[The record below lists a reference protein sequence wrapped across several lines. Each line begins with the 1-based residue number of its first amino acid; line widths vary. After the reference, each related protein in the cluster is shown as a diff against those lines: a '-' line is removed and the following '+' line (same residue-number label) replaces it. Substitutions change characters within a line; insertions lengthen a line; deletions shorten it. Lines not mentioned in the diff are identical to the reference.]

1 MKKIFSILI
10 LFFAFSLSA
19 NAQETFSEEVK
30 EATKKQAY
38 EIANYFE
45 ITDMQKINDINNM
58 LLHKKK
64 VETTDF
70 SLERKTAISNSLKEK
85 FASILTKEQLAKF
98 KNNEA
103 FLNQYFN

>member
-19 NAQETFSEEVK
+19 NAQETFSEDVR

-70 SLERKTAISNSLKEK
+70 SLERKISISNNLKKK
-85 FASILTKEQLAKF
+85 FASMLDEKQLAKF
-98 KNNEA
+98 KKNEA
-103 FLNQYFN
+103 FLDAYF

>member
-19 NAQETFSEEVK
+19 NAQETFSEDVK

-38 EIANYFE
+38 EIATYFD

-70 SLERKTAISNSLKEK
+70 SLERKISISNNLKKK
-85 FASILTKEQLAKF
+85 FASMLDEKQLAKF
-98 KNNEA
+98 KKNEA
-103 FLNQYFN
+103 FLDAYF

>member
-19 NAQETFSEEVK
+19 NAQETFSEDVR

-45 ITDMQKINDINNM
+45 ITDMQKIIDINNM
-58 LLHKKK
+58 LLHRKK

-70 SLERKTAISNSLKEK
+70 SLEKKISISNNLKKTFATMLDEK
-85 FASILTKEQLAKF
+85 QLAKL

>member
-10 LFFAFSLSA
+10 IFFAFSLSA
-19 NAQETFSEEVK
+19 NAQETFSEDVR

-70 SLERKTAISNSLKEK
+70 SLERKISISNNLKKK
-85 FASILTKEQLAKF
+85 FATMLDEKQLAKF
-98 KNNEA
+98 KKNEA
-103 FLNQYFN
+103 FLDAYF

>member
-19 NAQETFSEEVK
+19 NAQETFSEDVR

-45 ITDMQKINDINNM
+45 ITDMQKINDINKVVCTVDLGEKLKGYDYN
-58 LLHKKK
+58 LTFQIHRHK
-64 VETTDF
+64 D
-70 SLERKTAISNSLKEK
+70 EK
-85 FASILTKEQLAKF
+85 IL
-98 KNNEA
+98 
-103 FLNQYFN
+103 

>member
-19 NAQETFSEEVK
+19 NAQETFSEDVR

-38 EIANYFE
+38 EIATYFD

-70 SLERKTAISNSLKEK
+70 SLERKISISNNLKKK
-85 FASILTKEQLAKF
+85 FASMLDEKQLAKF
-98 KNNEA
+98 KKNEA
-103 FLNQYFN
+103 FLDAYF

>member
-19 NAQETFSEEVK
+19 NAQETFSEDVR

-70 SLERKTAISNSLKEK
+70 SLERKISISNNLKKK
-85 FASILTKEQLAKF
+85 FATMLDEKQLAKF
-98 KNNEA
+98 KKNEA
-103 FLNQYFN
+103 FLDAYF